1 MVVKDSTQKSIWV
14 LMGMMLWEV
23 TVRLGYV
30 SNQIMPSLIT
40 VVQRTLAG
48 LVDGTLLIQLFQSIA
63 YVIAGVVVGVVL
75 AMVMAVLG
83 YFNHWLANLFDVYAS
98 ILHPLPGIALL
109 PIVILWFGIG
119 GMAAYAIILHAVV
132 WSQYLTLRDGLSQV
146 EQSYIEVAGNNGATK
161 AQLVSHVLL
170 PLSSHA
176 IILSLQMGWSKGWRA
191 LISAEMVFG
200 AISAL
205 GGIGWYMYERRA
217 FMDTPGMYSGILLVV
232 IVGILMEELVFN
244 RWVLGLTR
252 KS

>member
-1 MVVKDSTQKSIWV
+1 MVVKDIHQKSIWV
-14 LMGMMLWEV
+14 VMGLVIWEV
-23 TVRLGYV
+23 TVKLGYV
-30 SNQIMPSLIT
+30 SNQIMPSLWTIL
-40 VVQRTLAG
+40 RRMIEG
-48 LVDGTLLIQLFQSIA
+48 LVDGNLFFQLFQSIA
-63 YVIAGVVVGVVL
+63 FVIAGLVVGLVL
-75 AMVMAVLG
+75 ALVMAVLG
-83 YFNHWLANLFDVYAS
+83 YFNSWLANLFDVYAA

-119 GMAAYAIILHAVV
+119 GEAAYAIILHAVV
-132 WSQYLTLRDGLSQV
+132 WSQYLMLRDGLKQV
-146 EQSYIEVAGNNGATK
+146 DRSYIEVAGNNGASK
-161 AQLVSHVLL
+161 RQLVSLVLL
-170 PLSSHA
+170 PLILPA

-244 RWVLGLTR
+244 RWVLGLAR